1 MIPNRQIGQSVE
13 ATNTWYVAKAVER
26 LSSIAYSNPAKDTA
40 YSTIVQSA
48 GTVVTV
54 QGLVAKSQTE
64 GLRNYVSSIIVS
76 TDALGAAG
84 FLLVL
89 DGLLSVSSIATG
101 TGLVTTTTPH
111 DLTVGDTVIFNTLTG
126 GTGLTVN
133 TLYYV
138 TDVSSPTTYNISA
151 SIFGSNLAPSVAATA
166 ANNYKVLTRFRLQT
180 TAIGVP
186 QSIEFP
192 TPLRGAP
199 HANLNF
205 LIPTS
210 TTSGIVYLTMTG
222 FRAA

>member
-1 MIPNRQIGQSVE
+1 MFNRQIGWSQE
-13 ATNTWYVAKAVER
+13 AMNTWYVAKAIER
-26 LSSIAYSNPAKDTA
+26 LSSIAYSNPAKDTT
-40 YSTIVQSA
+40 YTTVVQSA

-54 QGLVAKSQTE
+54 QGLVPGSPLDA
-64 GLRNYVSSIIVS
+64 LRNHISSVILS

-111 DLTVGDTVIFNTLTG
+111 DLKVGDTVIFNTLTG
-126 GTGLTVN
+126 GTGLTTN

-138 TDVSSPTTYNISA
+138 SDVSSPTTFNIAS
-151 SIFGSNLAPSVAATA
+151 SIFGSNIAPSVAATA
-166 ANNYKVLTRFRLQT
+166 ANCYRVLFRFRLQT

-186 QSIEFP
+186 QSVEFP

-199 HANLNF
+199 NASINF

-210 TTSGIVYLTMTG
+210 TTSGIVYLTVTG
-222 FRAA
+222 FRAP

>member
-1 MIPNRQIGQSVE
+1 MIPNRQIGWSVE
-13 ATNTWYVAKAVER
+13 ATQTWYVANAVER

-40 YSTIVQSA
+40 YSTVVQSA

-54 QGLVAKSQTE
+54 QGLFPKSQNNV
-64 GLRNYVSSIIVS
+64 LRNYVSSVILS
-76 TDALGAAG
+76 TDTLGAAG
-84 FLLVL
+84 FLLIL

-101 TGLVTTTTPH
+101 TGLVTTTAPH
-111 DLTVGDTVIFNTLTG
+111 DLKVGDTVIYNTLTG
-126 GTGLTVN
+126 GTGLTTN

-166 ANNYKVLTRFRLQT
+166 ANSYRVLFRLRLAT
-180 TAIGVP
+180 TAITSP

-192 TPLRGAP
+192 TPLRSAP
-199 HANLNF
+199 DANLNF

-210 TTSGIVYLTMTG
+210 TTSGVVYLTVTG
-222 FRAA
+222 FRGA

>member
-1 MIPNRQIGQSVE
+1 MFKRQIGWSQE
-13 ATNTWYVAKAVER
+13 ATNTWYVANAIER
-26 LSSIAYSNPAKDTA
+26 LSSIAYSNPAKDTT
-40 YSTIVQSA
+40 YTTVVQSA

-54 QGLVAKSQTE
+54 QGLVPGSPLDA
-64 GLRNYVSSIIVS
+64 LRNYISSVILS

-84 FLLVL
+84 TLLVL

-111 DLTVGDTVIFNTLTG
+111 DLKVGDTVIFNTLTG

-138 TDVSSPTTYNISA
+138 SDVSSATTFNIAS
-151 SIFGSNLAPSVAATA
+151 SIFGSNIAPSVAATA
-166 ANNYKVLTRFRLQT
+166 ANCYRVLFRFRLQT

-199 HANLNF
+199 NASINF

-210 TTSGIVYLTMTG
+210 TTSGIVYLTVTG
-222 FRAA
+222 FRAP